1 MKTPYQ
7 PKKTRCFWQQRGGI
21 KTVENSLNRVR
32 KNISFS
38 SVFVNFSSNMSY
50 TPALGSNG
58 VHTIFSMWGQKMSN
72 NSCPLFTM
80 LTEPRL
86 VKCLA

>member
-1 MKTPYQ
+1 MLLAAK
-7 PKKTRCFWQQRGGI
+7 RGI
-21 KTVENSLNRVR
+21 KTVENSLNKVR

-38 SVFVNFSSNMSY
+38 SAFVKFSSNMSY

-58 VHTIFSMWGQKMSN
+58 VHTIFSTWGQKISN
-72 NSCPLFTM
+72 NNCPLFTM